1 MITDLTEGNIRKKLW
16 AFSIPMLISVIFQQ
30 AYNMADSIVVGK
42 FEGEQALAAV
52 GASYPVTMIFMAI
65 ALGSNTGASVII
77 SQLFG
82 AKKMKEMKTAISTTV
97 IACTLLSFVLT
108 IIGRFFCAPLLQLLR
123 TPDSIMEEA
132 ALYLNI
138 YIYGLIFLFAYNIF
152 NGFFN
157 ALGDSKTPLFLLIGS
172 SLGNIVLD
180 IIFVKDLH
188 MGVAGVAWAT
198 FIAQGISGI
207 LAVVIFCIRMK
218 KIETEGQVDIFSW
231 NMLGKIS
238 RIAIPSILQQSSIS
252 IGNIVIQ
259 SVVNGYGAAVIAGYS
274 AAIRMNV
281 FAVSCFT
288 TLANGLSG
296 FVAQNIG
303 AGKRERVFQ
312 GYKEA
317 IPMVLLIAVPF
328 AGLFFWG
335 DKLILNMFISSESEA
350 AVAAGSEFLRVT
362 AFFYLM
368 IAVKVMSDAV
378 LRGAGVMGC
387 FMLATTL
394 DLVLRVSCSL
404 LLSGRLGTM
413 GIWLGWPIGWS
424 SMAVLSGMLAYYK
437 VFRVNMKEKIP
448 AAYKSGELH
457 ERLI

>member
-1 MITDLTEGNIRKKLW
+1 M
-16 AFSIPMLISVIFQQ
+16 
-30 AYNMADSIVVGK
+30 
-42 FEGEQALAAV
+42 
-52 GASYPVTMIFMAI
+52 
-65 ALGSNTGASVII
+65 
-77 SQLFG
+77 
-82 AKKMKEMKTAISTTV
+82 
-97 IACTLLSFVLT
+97 
-108 IIGRFFCAPLLQLLR
+108 
-123 TPDSIMEEA
+123 
-132 ALYLNI
+132 NI
-138 YIYGLIFLFAYNIF
+138 YILGLLFLFMYNIF

-157 ALGDSKTPLFLLIGS
+157 ALGDSKTPLFLLVGS
-172 SLGNIVLD
+172 SLGNIILD
-180 IIFVKDLH
+180 VIFVKNLN

-198 FIAQGISGI
+198 FIAQGLSAV
-207 LAVVIFCIRMK
+207 LAVIIFIRRLK
-218 KIETEGQVDIFSW
+218 NIETNGRVSLFSW
-231 NMLGKIS
+231 QMLGKIS

-303 AGKRERVFQ
+303 AGKRDRVLQ
-312 GYKEA
+312 GYREA
-317 IPMVLLIAVPF
+317 IPMVLLVAVPF
-328 AGLFFWG
+328 VCLFFWG
-335 DKLILNMFISSESEA
+335 DKMLLGLFIDSGS

-362 AFFYLM
+362 AFFYLI

-387 FMLATTL
+387 FMIATTL

-404 LLSGRLGTM
+404 LLSERMGTV

-424 SMAVLSGMLAYYK
+424 TMAILSGIFAYRK
-437 VFRVNMKEKIP
+437 VFRISSEMVQGHCKHETVTYGQSKVNVSNP
-448 AAYKSGELH
+448 
-457 ERLI
+457 